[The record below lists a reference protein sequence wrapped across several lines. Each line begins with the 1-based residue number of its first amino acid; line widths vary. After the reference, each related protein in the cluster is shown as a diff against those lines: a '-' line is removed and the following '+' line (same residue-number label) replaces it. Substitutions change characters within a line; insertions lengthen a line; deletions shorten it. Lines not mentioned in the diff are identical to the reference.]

1 LLQVESSLVVASHA
15 LNARTAKQP
24 RSKSCLPY
32 VAKILTCDNSRH
44 ANHLHRNLSALAAT
58 GTTFAFLSSH
68 SAGPSVARDER
79 ERQLLAGGTKSTLA
93 MHHTMSPSLL
103 IVGVAGLTQSTSDLD
118 VYTANSVRETL
129 ATIRLITFD
138 LLVVG
143 LENPAI
149 DVWELIPRIRSAWPQ
164 QRWMLLS
171 AHMSLEDEVAAR
183 SLGALVVLNELPHKD
198 WLADFAHSL
207 RRRGTC
213 RPLLPAATPLTA
225 NCLTVAA
232 RPMA

>member
-1 LLQVESSLVVASHA
+1 
-15 LNARTAKQP
+15 
-24 RSKSCLPY
+24 
-32 VAKILTCDNSRH
+32 
-44 ANHLHRNLSALAAT
+44 
-58 GTTFAFLSSH
+58 
-68 SAGPSVARDER
+68 
-79 ERQLLAGGTKSTLA
+79 

-103 IVGVAGLTQSTSDLD
+103 IVGVAGMRQSTSDLD

-149 DVWELIPRIRSAWPQ
+149 DVWELMPRVRTAWPQ

-171 AHMSLEDEVAAR
+171 ANLGLEDEVAAR
-183 SLGALVVLNELPHKD
+183 SLGALVVLHDFPHTH

-207 RRRGTC
+207 RRSEMH
-213 RPLLPAATPLTA
+213 RPLLPAAATVPADCLSVADRPLA
-225 NCLTVAA
+225 
-232 RPMA
+232 